1 MNRNAVG
8 TNGFPGRLL
17 NIVGVQIRIVGQKI
31 LCSHPRAQQ
40 VQDHRHRIFVS
51 GTQQVGKFK
60 IIIRQQNVGEV
71 LNEVDQRAVI
81 ECSLAHSPIEID
93 AFQNILQR
101 IRIGIF
107 YGSQSFVQT

>member
-1 MNRNAVG
+1 M
-8 TNGFPGRLL
+8 P
-17 NIVGVQIRIVGQKI
+17 IIVQIVKDFEIFCVAPNAANVFWRT
-31 LCSHPRAQQ
+31 CSFAFNTN
-40 VQDHRHRIFVS
+40 RIFVG
-51 GTQQVGKFK
+51 GTQQVGEFK